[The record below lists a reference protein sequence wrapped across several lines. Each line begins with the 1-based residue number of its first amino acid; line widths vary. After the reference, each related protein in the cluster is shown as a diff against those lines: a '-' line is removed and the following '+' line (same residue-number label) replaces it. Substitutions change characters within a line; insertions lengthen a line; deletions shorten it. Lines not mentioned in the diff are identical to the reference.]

1 MKYTPLHLHSDAS
14 LLDGLSK
21 TKDIAKRIAEI
32 GSDGCALTDHGS
44 ISNSV
49 SFLKEMEKAGKKPVL
64 GIELYI
70 SEQDAS
76 IKTDENRK
84 CLHLPILARNTTGWK
99 QVLKIVSASNNAAH
113 HYYSKP
119 RLSLEQLSVFLDGNV
134 IGFSG
139 HLGSN
144 VSDSIEKFGEE
155 SGAKTALYLESI
167 FGKGNFFLEVQLM
180 DRVHSP
186 EQVELTNAIRRIS
199 VKTGIPII
207 ATPDAHY
214 TKKEDAPLQRV
225 LLCSN
230 MGVNMKQAMS
240 PDFQLRGFF
249 ISDRFHI
256 PTYDEMISYGH
267 TEEELENTNKIL
279 ESIEKYEIL
288 SSPQLPTF
296 PCPNGLTEEEY
307 LTQLCREGWKD
318 FIADK
323 VPEERLQEYVDRVK
337 YELDVFK
344 RNNLCGYFL
353 IVWDIIR
360 YSKSRG
366 WLTGVGRGSAAGCLV
381 SYLIG
386 ITKVDSI
393 KHDLMFERF
402 YNEGR
407 AGSLPDIDSD
417 FEVEHRDEIVDYI
430 KEKYGIEKVT
440 QIITFGNLKGKKAIS
455 QVMSAYNQMPFEEV
469 KRITN
474 NIIEEHKITDELQE
488 MEEAEEG
495 SSSILRW
502 CLENRAAQF
511 KEWCEI
517 GEGGELKGPYAD
529 MFRQAMS
536 LEGVKANASRHAA
549 GVVVSKNNLDE
560 ICPMVIDA
568 KTKKYIG
575 GLTMNDMEAI
585 GLCKMDILGLNFLD
599 KMAMIHRMN
608 PNFNPDFNSLD
619 LEDDK
624 VWELFCSGKTKG
636 CFQLESRLGQV
647 MSKKLQPYNIEHLSA
662 LMAIL
667 RPGCLEAELEDGK
680 SVTEHYMKRKNA
692 DEEVSYI
699 HKATEP
705 VLKKTYGLLIYQ
717 ESAMRLAQ
725 ELAGFDLK
733 QADALRKAIGKKKAD
748 LMAKVKIEFLEG
760 IEKQGIVSKEIGEE
774 IFGWI
779 EKSQRYSFNK
789 SHSLS
794 YALQSFM
801 SAYAK
806 TYFPLEFYT
815 SYLYYS
821 KQKPKPAV
829 EIYELVNDAKS
840 LEIYVQPPN
849 IFKLNAHFEL
859 IDEKI
864 YFGLSDI
871 KNVGESIIGV
881 LKERIR
887 VGMNWNDFLV
897 HVADYVKSNSMES
910 LINSGACDS
919 FNLPR
924 TKMLFEYKLWSE
936 ISAKEKT
943 WIKSN
948 VIFNDNTTLLGII
961 EAMVLTP
968 TGRQG
973 ACSNKNRLAK
983 MYGLIESIKN
993 PPYTLVDKPHQIA
1006 QMENALLGICL
1017 TATRLDESDKKYL
1030 ANCSCQEYNE
1040 GFNNKSG
1047 YISIASQV
1055 DRVNTTVTKRGTDP
1069 GREMAFLTISDDSG
1083 VSDSVVAF
1091 PDKWEDFQHIL
1102 QEGNRVLITGVRTK
1116 QNSLSI
1122 ETVNQL

>member
-1 MKYTPLHLHSDAS
+1 MKYAPLHLHSDAS

-32 GSDGCALTDHGS
+32 DSDGCALTDHGS
-44 ISNSV
+44 ISNSI
-49 SFLKEMEKAGKKPVL
+49 SFLQQMEKAGKKPVL

-70 SEQDAS
+70 SEDSAS
-76 IKTDENRK
+76 VKTDENRK
-84 CLHLPILARNTTGWK
+84 ALHLCILAKNTAGWK
-99 QVLKIVSASNNAAH
+99 KILKIVEASNHIDN
-113 HYYSKP
+113 YYYKP
-119 RLSLEQLSVFLDGNV
+119 RLSLEQLSEYLDGNI

-144 VSDSIEKFGEE
+144 VSDSIQKYGKE
-155 SGAKTALYLESI
+155 SGVKTAKYLESI

-180 DRVHSP
+180 DREHSP
-186 EQVELTNAIRRIS
+186 EQVSLTKTIREIS
-199 VKTGIPII
+199 KETNIPII

-214 TKKEDAPLQRV
+214 CRKEDAPLQRV

-230 MGVNMKQAMS
+230 MGVNMKEAMK

-249 ISDRFHI
+249 ISDCFHI

-267 TEEELENTNKIL
+267 TVEELENTNKIL
-279 ESIEKYEIL
+279 DSIEKYDIL
-288 SSPQLPTF
+288 SSPKLPEF

-307 LTQLCREGWKD
+307 LKRLCREGWKNL
-318 FIADK
+318 IATKIPDEK
-323 VPEERLQEYVDRVK
+323 KQVYVDRVK
-337 YELDVFK
+337 YELDVIQ

-353 IVWDIIR
+353 IVWDIINFC
-360 YSKSRG
+360 KSNG

-393 KHDLMFERF
+393 KYDLMFERF

-417 FEVEHRDEIVDYI
+417 FEVEHRDEVVDYI
-430 KEKYGIEKVT
+430 KQKYGEDKVT

-455 QVMSAYNQMPFEEV
+455 EVLRAYNEMPFEEI

-488 MEEAEEG
+488 MEEEEEG
-495 SSSILRW
+495 SASILRW
-502 CLENRAAQF
+502 CLENRPNQF

-517 GEGGELKGPYAD
+517 DEEGNLKGDFAER
-529 MFRQAMS
+529 FKEAMR

-608 PNFNPDFNSLD
+608 PNFNPEFNDLD

-624 VWELFCSGKTKG
+624 IWSLFGSGKTKG

-647 MSKKLQPYNIEHLSA
+647 MSKKLQPYTIEHLSA

-667 RPGCLEAELEDGK
+667 RPGCLEAELDDGK

-692 DEEVSYI
+692 EEEVSYI
-699 HKATEP
+699 HPATES
-705 VLKKTYGLLIYQ
+705 VLKPTYGLLIYQ
-717 ESAMRLAQ
+717 ESAMKLAQ
-725 ELAGFDLK
+725 QLAGFDLK

-748 LMAKVKIEFLEG
+748 LMAKVKQEFLEG
-760 IEKQGIVSKEIGEE
+760 IEKEKIVEKEIGDQ

-794 YALQSFM
+794 YALQSYM

-815 SYLYYS
+815 AYLYYS

-840 LEIYVQPPN
+840 FDIYVQPPN
-849 IFKLNAHFEL
+849 IFKLNKHFEL
-859 IDEKI
+859 IDGNI

-881 LKERIR
+881 LKDRIKPN
-887 VGMNWNDFLV
+887 MSWIEFLV
-897 HVADYVKSNSMES
+897 EVSDHVKSNSMQS
-910 LINSGACDS
+910 LIDSGACDS
-919 FNLPR
+919 FNMPR
-924 TKMLFEYKLWSE
+924 TNMLFEYKLWCE
-936 ISAKEKT
+936 ISEREKK

-948 VIFNDNTTLLGII
+948 IIVNVTTTLIGIL
-961 EAMVLTP
+961 EAMTYSP
-968 TGRQG
+968 TGREG
-973 ACSNKNRLAK
+973 ACANKNRLAK
-983 MYGLIESIKN
+983 IHGLIESIKN
-993 PPYTLVDKPHQIA
+993 PPYTLVDKPHQVA

-1030 ANCSCQEYNE
+1030 ANCSCQEYND
-1040 GFNNKSG
+1040 GFNNSNN
-1047 YISIASQV
+1047 YISIASQI
-1055 DRVNTTVTKRGTDP
+1055 DRINTTVTKKGTDP

-1083 VSDSVVAF
+1083 VCDAVVAF
-1091 PDKWEDFQHIL
+1091 PDKWEDYQHML
-1102 QEGNRVLITGVRTK
+1102 QEGNRVLITGTRTK